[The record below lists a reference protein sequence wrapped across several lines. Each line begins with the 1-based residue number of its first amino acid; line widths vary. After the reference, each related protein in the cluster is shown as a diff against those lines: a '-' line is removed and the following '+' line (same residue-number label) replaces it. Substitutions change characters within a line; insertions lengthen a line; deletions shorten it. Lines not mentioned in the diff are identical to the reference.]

1 MKKTEKFNPD
11 PEHDALNKLPKIG
24 RVAFFHHKSR
34 DKFYRAFTL
43 NSNRTAD
50 SRALFL
56 YDTGEVIHDKFSE
69 EQFYVIPDEIEEPLA
84 FALFARIKVPVH
96 EDDEDYN
103 PVNISNLTKQ
113 FLTFTVLKNTPN
125 CTEEFVMHSKLRCIV
140 LSLAETVDGH
150 EKSNCDSDDDIA
162 TPKRVVIEPIY
173 SPVRSTFTL
182 DDLPKFDTGHVA
194 AGSIILVYPLKCA
207 TGDDSSIYA
216 NIANMANDF
225 PAFSKAIISEGFAL
239 TIWLNKLETV
249 ASLRCIEDDDGA
261 SVRPS
266 IGELLIA
273 SCADEDEAGSSESMK
288 RVVVKRVHVSGTMA
302 EVRRIY

>member
-1 MKKTEKFNPD
+1 MKKTEKFKPD
-11 PEHDALNKLPKIG
+11 PERDALNKLPKIG
-24 RVAFFHHKSR
+24 KVSFFHHKSR
-34 DKFYRAFTL
+34 DKFYRVFTL

-69 EQFYVIPDEIEEPLA
+69 EQFYFIPDEIEVPLA
-84 FALFARIKVPVH
+84 LALFARIKVPVH
-96 EDDEDYN
+96 DDDDEELN
-103 PVNISNLTKQ
+103 PVHISSLTKQ

-125 CTEEFVMHSKLRCIV
+125 CTEEFVMHSKLRCVV

-150 EKSNCDSDDDIA
+150 ENSDYDSDDDIA

-182 DDLPKFDTGHVA
+182 DDLPKFDTGHIA
-194 AGSIILVYPLKCA
+194 AGSIILVCPLKCA
-207 TGDDSSIYA
+207 AGDDSSIYA
-216 NIANMANDF
+216 NIADMANDF
-225 PAFSKAIISEGFAL
+225 PAFTKAIISEGFAL

-249 ASLRCIEDDDGA
+249 ASLRCIEDGDGE

-273 SCADEDEAGSSESMK
+273 SCADGDEAGSESMK